1 MKKLLRLGDDYR
13 WNLEDIEFAIDE
25 CVGEP
30 QNFIGRERELEYLYT
45 WAGRVQRKQ
54 SRSIAFLGRRKVGKS
69 LILERLYN
77 ILYSEQKGLIPFYYE
92 FNEGKRNGKE
102 FHLDFSLKFYM
113 QVIGYYTRDI
123 SWIRR
128 AVAKSTDIDV
138 ESVLNEVDALPTF
151 PHKAYIQKQL
161 GYCLRMMKTELPP
174 YEYVLSAVATP
185 AGFATN
191 PNVEEKVVQMID
203 EFQYL
208 NKYINAGEE
217 DKPCKAYMSTAESRV
232 APLLITGSW
241 MGVVA
246 EELMLWL
253 PQRFY
258 QLTVPKMKAEE
269 AIAMTMNYGDIYG
282 HDISFEV
289 ARYIV
294 YITNGV
300 PGRII
305 HLLTPSFEK
314 PIISTID
321 DVDVCLEAEV
331 DEVGNIKND
340 WDEYL
345 LMAMDQVN
353 DINMR
358 RITYF
363 LCKNEGN
370 WYFPHELKEALS
382 LDITDKKLKQ
392 ELRLLFKY
400 DIIEAKSGRYGG
412 IFDRT
417 LKKVLMKGDPH
428 LFNLPK
434 DEFAT
439 YFKNDGM
446 LDYLNERSEELKL
459 SLAEAEALRHKLNV
473 LRGQH
478 NRLKGH
484 YYEREVLLRLIKG
497 VIDNDGGLVD
507 GITVTGFTNT
517 LNYHLETGEEI
528 DILLEGEQVVIMA
541 ECKNYAANHLH
552 QITKKMVDEFVDKAN
567 RLHQTR
573 FADKELRLGF
583 FSKYGLQTTLADYL
597 NEYGIAHT

>member
-1 MKKLLRLGDDYR
+1 MKKLLQLSDDYR
-13 WNLEDIEFAIDE
+13 WNLENIEFAIKE
-25 CVGEP
+25 RVGEP
-30 QNFIGRERELEYLYT
+30 QDFIGRVEELEYLYS
-45 WAGRVQRKQ
+45 WATRVKRGI
-54 SRSIAFLGRRKVGKS
+54 SRSVAFLGRRKVGKS

-92 FNEGKRNGKE
+92 FIEGKRSGKE
-102 FHLDFSLKFYM
+102 FYLDFNLRFYM
-113 QVIGYYTRDI
+113 QVVGYYTRDI
-123 SWIRR
+123 RWIRQ
-128 AVAKSTDIDV
+128 AVAKKRVIDV
-138 ESVLNEVDALPTF
+138 KIVQKEVDALSIF
-151 PHKAYIQKQL
+151 PHKAYIQEQL
-161 GYCLRMMKTELPP
+161 NDCLQMMETELPL
-174 YEYVLSAVATP
+174 YEYIISAVATP
-185 AGFATN
+185 AAFATT
-191 PNVEEKVVQMID
+191 PGVEDRVVQMID

-258 QLTVPKMKAEE
+258 QLTVPKMKPEE
-269 AIAMTMNYGDIYG
+269 AIAMTMNYGDVYG
-282 HDISFEV
+282 HGIGFEV

-331 DEVGNIKND
+331 DEIGNIKND

-382 LDITDKKLKQ
+382 IDVTDKKLKE
-392 ELRLLFKY
+392 ELGLLFKY
-400 DIIEAKSGRYGG
+400 DIIDAKGGRYGG

-446 LDYLNERSEELKL
+446 LDYLKERSEELEL
-459 SLAEAEALRHKLNV
+459 SLAEARKLNEQLTA

-497 VIDNDGGLVD
+497 IIDDEDGLVA
-507 GITVTGFTNT
+507 GITVTNFTDT

-541 ECKNYAANHLH
+541 ECKNYMFDNIDK
-552 QITKKMVDEFVDKAN
+552 ITSKMVDEFVDKAN

-597 NEYGIAHT
+597 NECGIAH